1 MSAQAIAAVLADMI
15 KLHKIFNELAT
26 EKTEIIK
33 KGDMPAL
40 DQLLKKET
48 LLLKKLKKLEQDRL
62 FVVNEYLTF
71 KGMAK
76 EDVTM
81 DELIQSATR
90 DEQDVLQRL
99 QKGLLSEIQLL
110 QQHNELNQQLIAD
123 SLRFVNLSLDLIA
136 PDPEEM
142 TYQRPTKKK
151 AYDEGQGRSIFDSK
165 A

>member
-15 KLHKIFNELAT
+15 KLHKIFNELAI
-26 EKTEIIK
+26 EKTGIIK

-48 LLLKKLKKLEQDRL
+48 LLIKQLKKLEQDRL
-62 FVVNEYLTF
+62 FVVNEYLSN

-81 DELIQSATR
+81 DELIESATLE
-90 DEQDVLQRL
+90 EQDVLQRL
-99 QKGLLSEIQLL
+99 QKGLLSEIKML
-110 QQHNELNQQLIAD
+110 QEHNELNQQLIQD

-136 PDPEEM
+136 PDPEEVN
-142 TYQRPTKKK
+142 YQRPTQKG
-151 AYDEGQGRSIFDSK
+151 YSEGSGRSIFDSK